1 MEKDTRDVI
10 EIKNIN
16 RKFGLMESFKTLR
29 TNLMYTENLQVISV
43 TSTVPDEGKTVVA
56 FQLANSFAQ
65 MDKKVLLI
73 DCDLRRSSLN
83 DYLVISRKSV
93 GLTEALTKQSR
104 QYIKPTNID
113 NLFVILAG
121 KRPPNP
127 SELLSSPSFEKLI
140 EQLKES
146 FDYIIIDTP
155 PTTVAMDAVIVG
167 RVCDGTLMV
176 IRNEFIK
183 KKLLKRAKQ
192 ELERNGVRIVGA
204 VLNRVKKNQI
214 EYSGYGYEKYY

>member
-16 RKFGLMESFKTLR
+16 RKFGLIESFKTLR

-83 DYLVISRKSV
+83 DYLVISRKSI
-93 GLTEALTKQSR
+93 GLTEGLTKQSR